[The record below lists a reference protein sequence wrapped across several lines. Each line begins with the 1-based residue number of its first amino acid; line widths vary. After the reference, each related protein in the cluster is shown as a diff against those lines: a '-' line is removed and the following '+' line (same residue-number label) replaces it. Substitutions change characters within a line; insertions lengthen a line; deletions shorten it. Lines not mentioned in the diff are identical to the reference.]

1 MSPPQ
6 IYHSHRVKERVRS
19 SVNRSPLPL
28 RLASGNPESGDSPR
42 RVVKVIPSKML
53 SSVLLILGAV
63 TLLFSIVYSSSIL
76 ALIGLGLL
84 FFGIIFTYFSSDE
97 YVKKVLLD
105 TTVSSQ
111 QAALENVVQKL
122 GCKGEIVYLP
132 PKYLTNPELPEV
144 FMSKRWGKR
153 LPKSEQPQRGNQGFL
168 GENMGGLRFTPPGA
182 ELLKLFEKKLGTNFI
197 SVDLQYLQQNMPKLF
212 IEELE
217 IAQDFELTIED
228 DKIRA
233 EIQDSIYGVSDVG
246 TEKFLSENP
255 TLGAPLG
262 SAIACALAKAMNK
275 PIVLEKEQTSRN
287 GKNVTFEF
295 RTIEEEA

>member
-1 MSPPQ
+1 M
-6 IYHSHRVKERVRS
+6 
-19 SVNRSPLPL
+19 

-42 RVVKVIPSKML
+42 RVVKVIPSKIL

-63 TLLFSIVYSSSIL
+63 TLLISILYSSSIL

-105 TTVSSQ
+105 TAVSSQ
-111 QAALENVVQKL
+111 QAALDDVVQKL

-144 FMSKRWGKR
+144 FMSKRWGRR
-153 LPKSEQPQRGNQGFL
+153 LPKFEQSRTGEQGFS
-168 GENMGGLRFTPPGA
+168 GENLSGLRFTPPGA
-182 ELLKLFEKKLGTNFI
+182 KLLKLFEKTLGTNFI

-217 IAQDFELTIED
+217 IAQDFELKIED

-233 EIQDSIYGVSDVG
+233 EIQDSVIGVSDMG
-246 TEKFLSENP
+246 TEQLLTANS
-255 TLGAPLG
+255 TLGTPLG
-262 SAIACALAKAMNK
+262 SAIACALAKATNK
-275 PIVLEKEQTSRN
+275 PTVIEKEQTSSN
-287 GKNVTFEF
+287 GKDVTIEF